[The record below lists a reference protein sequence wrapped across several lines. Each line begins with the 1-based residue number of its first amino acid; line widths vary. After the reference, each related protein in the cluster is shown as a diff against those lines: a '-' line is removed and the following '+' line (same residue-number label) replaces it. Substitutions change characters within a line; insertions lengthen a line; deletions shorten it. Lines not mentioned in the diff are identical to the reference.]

1 MENSRKVTHS
11 CIISTIKLFLED
23 GTEAR
28 TRTEVSPSSL
38 EKVLPTQANVC
49 SQEMYQISQLLK
61 EALHREQML
70 EQKLATLQRLLA
82 STQEASEN
90 SWQALIDE
98 DRLLSRLEVLE
109 HQLQVYA
116 VKSLPEE
123 SLRKELSQLL
133 EDKLNYETTAKE
145 SLWRVL
151 QEKLAA
157 ARKLAEHERALSNA
171 EDECTHLREA
181 YENAQEELSELASQ
195 YDDTR
200 TQLADL
206 GDKMKL
212 SIEQQEIL
220 ELEAG
225 EEKQKLQSVI
235 SELKQRE
242 AALQACVEAL
252 QADTDFTRE
261 QLTAVKAKLEQM
273 QEKRVK
279 ENPVIG
285 GTVDEIS
292 SKMNGRIDEEHIST
306 AGSDNCT
313 DLLQQIIQFQIRLSR
328 SADSNL
334 LLDDEQKEAKA
345 KLKALLDVAQ
355 KKLMFSNIEDESA
368 AVNVKT
374 DVQPV
379 GLSPNKE
386 VLKVRQDKMEHK
398 LETAFKEL
406 DQLRGRKEM
415 RETTINSEVVNVI
428 DAVHAGIRIVPEVVV
443 EEEEEEEEEDED
455 VDVPN
460 FHAVSYEPL
469 SPDKIEEYADYESG
483 SVEEKPRAEH
493 WMPESQQ
500 TLKRKPQIE
509 KAREPDKATLEQ
521 CLLLKAKL
529 EEDCHASAAKME
541 SYQRELAR
549 LQSLLEVAQAELV
562 TLHSERVARENGTQ
576 HEQETLR
583 DEMQQLRKKAEMAE
597 KNRIG
602 EIARLQEQL
611 TGVTEALEHSRML
624 RNQEDE
630 DRQQKMEEFSKRLE
644 EEQAKEVTELQVDL
658 QRIRKEC
665 SELREANRAAH
676 RCKVDFRRQLEHLQ
690 EQLDSAE
697 ERGAALRTEVSRL
710 EAARS
715 DLAMELEQERR
726 EQQDVAELRSMLDKL
741 EETANVNSREA
752 DQCRHEAGSWR
763 ERYETAWREK
773 DELKAEVSQ
782 CRTHLQSLED
792 EANKKTW
799 SKWMPLV
806 CLVVAMT
813 VAILYPTLS

>member
-1 MENSRKVTHS
+1 MSSPLAVFTCRSNSHPFQERQVPLDEPAKIGRSVARCRPSPNNVTFDCKVLSRNHALLYYEDGKFYLQDTKSSNGTFVNNQRLSKGSEESCPFEILSGDAIQFGVDVMENSRKVTHS

-428 DAVHAGIRIVPEVVV
+428 DAVHAGVRIVPEVVV
-443 EEEEEEEEEDED
+443 
-455 VDVPN
+455 
-460 FHAVSYEPL
+460 A
-469 SPDKIEEYADYESG
+469 
-483 SVEEKPRAEH
+483 
-493 WMPESQQ
+493 
-500 TLKRKPQIE
+500 
-509 KAREPDKATLEQ
+509 
-521 CLLLKAKL
+521 
-529 EEDCHASAAKME
+529 
-541 SYQRELAR
+541 
-549 LQSLLEVAQAELV
+549 
-562 TLHSERVARENGTQ
+562 
-576 HEQETLR
+576 
-583 DEMQQLRKKAEMAE
+583 
-597 KNRIG
+597 
-602 EIARLQEQL
+602 
-611 TGVTEALEHSRML
+611 
-624 RNQEDE
+624 
-630 DRQQKMEEFSKRLE
+630 
-644 EEQAKEVTELQVDL
+644 
-658 QRIRKEC
+658 
-665 SELREANRAAH
+665 
-676 RCKVDFRRQLEHLQ
+676 
-690 EQLDSAE
+690 
-697 ERGAALRTEVSRL
+697 
-710 EAARS
+710 
-715 DLAMELEQERR
+715 
-726 EQQDVAELRSMLDKL
+726 
-741 EETANVNSREA
+741 
-752 DQCRHEAGSWR
+752 
-763 ERYETAWREK
+763 
-773 DELKAEVSQ
+773 
-782 CRTHLQSLED
+782 
-792 EANKKTW
+792 
-799 SKWMPLV
+799 
-806 CLVVAMT
+806 
-813 VAILYPTLS
+813 PTLF